1 VTPTFTPGPSA
12 SSLTHSITDR
22 SVSWPTWDQFQRV
35 LLLSDYNTRLVVLGT
50 LTLGAAA
57 GLIGSF
63 MLLRKRALLGDALS
77 HATLPGI
84 VLAFLFSVA
93 AGGTGKGL
101 SVLLL
106 GGSITA
112 VLGVLAVLLIRRYT
126 RIKEDAAL
134 GVVLSVFFGLGV
146 ALLGIAQRTGQG
158 NSAGL
163 ESFIYGKAA
172 SMVALDATLIGAV
185 ALTVTLICILLFKE
199 LKLLCFDT
207 AYAGGQGWPTL
218 RLDLILMAMVVTIT
232 VTGLQAVG
240 LILVIA
246 LLIIPA
252 AAARFWS
259 DRLAPM
265 AMLAA
270 LLGGLSAGVGAS
282 MSALF
287 PRMPSGAM
295 IVLVAALVFLVSM
308 IFGRSRGI
316 LARALRR
323 HFFNRKVG
331 RQHLLRAMF
340 EVLDSEDEPCSDLT
354 LVQIDRLLALRSW
367 SPRALRREIAR
378 AHGDELV
385 VPAGDNA
392 VRFSPGG
399 LLEARRL
406 VRQHRLW
413 EMYLIT
419 HADIAPSHVDRDA
432 DAIEHILSPELIA
445 QLEELAARKAEAPRI
460 PHSPHAIGVVSP
472 A

>member
-1 VTPTFTPGPSA
+1 
-12 SSLTHSITDR
+12 
-22 SVSWPTWDQFQRV
+22 
-35 LLLSDYNTRLVVLGT
+35 
-50 LTLGAAA
+50 
-57 GLIGSF
+57 
-63 MLLRKRALLGDALS
+63 
-77 HATLPGI
+77 
-84 VLAFLFSVA
+84 
-93 AGGTGKGL
+93 
-101 SVLLL
+101 VLLL